1 MDWIPGLN
9 FMSKTKTNAPKAL
22 LLTLV
27 LILAGLGLAC
37 SSEVVGP
44 EFTQP
49 KSGAIYTYIG
59 DSPACDV
66 LGFRMNISG
75 LKFRRASN
83 AESFATVF
91 PTATTFVSLRLDFA
105 ALRDY
110 STLMYLSSLNVDSY
124 DRAELTLQLPKI
136 VVYDTAEDP
145 PIRVIDGILSTTNPS
160 IPLTP
165 AFSLAE
171 KKLNVLRFDF
181 DMAKSL
187 QLDTSGQ
194 VTKDIIPVFTA
205 IPVTEAADKTYGT
218 FDNLVGFITQV
229 SANPVG
235 TFIGTFNLQ
244 MHSGTG
250 QSIPISI
257 KPDTSLSG
265 VPDLK
270 SLETGRIAEVL
281 AKVDSAGNI
290 VAEQVEVE
298 DRSVVEEKRIA
309 FFGTVLPAPV
319 KDAMGNVT
327 QLKLYLRAM
336 EPDRSVEVRLDS
348 VLTVNIPPGAR
359 FQVSPRPDNL
369 TPLQFGSSSITVGQ
383 ELLVHGQYTTVT
395 GQPTVVDA
403 SSVYLRPQTLQGG
416 LSSLISVGSDG
427 KSGAFWLAGCS
438 TLLQT
443 TPIMVMTTNV
453 DTAFINLF
461 GLAEILPQSALYV
474 RGFPFFVKDA
484 TVIRGTSVPAGT
496 LVLFA
501 TQVRQAL

>member
-1 MDWIPGLN
+1 
-9 FMSKTKTNAPKAL
+9 MSALKAL
-22 LLTLV
+22 LLLLALV
-27 LILAGLGLAC
+27 VASLGLSC
-37 SSEVVGP
+37 NSEVVGP
-44 EFTQP
+44 EFTP
-49 KSGAIYTYIG
+49 AKIGALYTYIG

-83 AESFATVF
+83 AESFATIF
-91 PTATTFVSLRLDFA
+91 PTNTTFVSLRLDFA
-105 ALRDY
+105 ALRDT
-110 STLMYLSSLNVDSY
+110 STVMHFSTIQVDSY

-136 VVYDTAEDP
+136 VVYDTAVDP
-145 PIRVIDGILSTTNPS
+145 PIRVIDGVLSTATPS
-160 IPLTP
+160 IPLQP
-165 AFSLAE
+165 AFSVSD
-171 KKLNVLRFDF
+171 KTLNVLRFDF

-205 IPVTEAADKTYGT
+205 FPVPQAADKTYGT
-218 FDNLVGFITQV
+218 FDDLVGFITQV
-229 SANPVG
+229 SATASG
-235 TFIGTFNLQ
+235 AFIGTFNLQ

-250 QSIPISI
+250 QQIPISV

-265 VPDLK
+265 VPNLK
-270 SLETGRIAEVL
+270 SLETGRIAEVF
-281 AKVDSAGNI
+281 ARVDASGNI
-290 VAEQVEVE
+290 VAEQVEME
-298 DRSVVEEKRIA
+298 ERSVVEEKRIA
-309 FFGTVLPAPV
+309 FFGTVLPTPV

-348 VLTVNIPPGAR
+348 VLTVNIPPGTA

-369 TPLQFGSSSITVGQ
+369 TPLQFGPTSITVGQ
-383 ELLVHGQYTTVT
+383 ELLIHGQYTVVT
-395 GQPTVVDA
+395 DQPTVVDA
-403 SSVYLRPQTLQGG
+403 TSIYLRPQTLQGG
-416 LSSLISVGSDG
+416 LSSLISVGADG
-427 KSGAFWLAGCS
+427 KSGAFWLTGCS

-453 DTAFINLF
+453 DTAFINIF
-461 GLAEILPQSALYV
+461 GLAEILPQSPLYV

-484 TVIRGTSVPAGT
+484 TVIRGIPVPAGT

-501 TQVRQAL
+501 TQVRQAT

>member
-1 MDWIPGLN
+1 LL
-9 FMSKTKTNAPKAL
+9 AL
-22 LLTLV
+22 VVT
-27 LILAGLGLAC
+27 GLGLSC
-37 SSEVVGP
+37 NSEVVGP
-44 EFTQP
+44 EFNPP
-49 KSGAIYTYIG
+49 KSASIYTYIS

-75 LKFRRASN
+75 LKFRRSSN

-91 PTATTFVSLRLDFA
+91 PTETTFVSLRFDFA
-105 ALRDY
+105 ALRDM
-110 STLMYLSSLNVDSY
+110 STLMYLSTLNVDTY

-145 PIRVIDGILSTTNPS
+145 PIRVINGVLSTATPS
-160 IPLTP
+160 IPLSP
-165 AFSLAE
+165 AFGITEA
-171 KKLNVLRFDF
+171 KLNVLRFDF

-194 VTKDIIPVFTA
+194 VTEDIIPVFTA
-205 IPVTEAADKTYGT
+205 IPVAQAADTTYGT

-235 TFIGTFNLQ
+235 AFIGTFNLQ

-250 QSIPISI
+250 QSIPISV

-281 AKVDSAGNI
+281 AKVDEKGNI
-290 VAEQVEVE
+290 VAEQVEME

-309 FFGTVLPAPV
+309 FFGTVLPTPV
-319 KDAMGNVT
+319 KDASGNVT

-336 EPDRSVEVRLDS
+336 EPDRGVEVLLDS
-348 VLTVNIPPGAR
+348 ILTVNIPPGAH

-369 TPLQFGSSSITVGQ
+369 TPLQFGPTSIAVGQ
-383 ELLVHGQYTTVT
+383 ELLVHGQYTVVT
-395 GQPTVVDA
+395 DQPTVVDA
-403 SSVYLRPQTLQGG
+403 TSIYLRPQTLQGG

-427 KSGAFWLAGCS
+427 KSGAFWLTGCS

-453 DTAFINLF
+453 DTAFIDVF
-461 GLAEILPQSALYV
+461 GLAEILPQSPLYV
-474 RGFPFFVKDA
+474 RGFPFYVKDA
-484 TVIRGTSVPAGT
+484 TVIRGTPVPAGT

-501 TQVRQAL
+501 TQVRQAT